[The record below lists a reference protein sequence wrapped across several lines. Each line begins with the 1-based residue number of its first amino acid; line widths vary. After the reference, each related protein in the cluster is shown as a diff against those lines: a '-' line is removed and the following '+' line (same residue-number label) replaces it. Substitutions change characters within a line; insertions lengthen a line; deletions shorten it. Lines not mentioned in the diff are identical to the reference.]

1 MNAPSEVDDAALW
14 FEADDA
20 GTVVRVGAAAAALG
34 LMPGQGVSPAALRL
48 QAACEA
54 LTVSEL
60 TAFDGGAPCWR
71 YQPAERLLPG
81 RSEGALQTARQRL
94 QAETRLRRLLERQ
107 LISVAEREQR
117 RMSLELHDGLG
128 QQLSGLAFTAASLAA
143 NLKDSGQP
151 QAEGVAWLARLL
163 RDAVGRVRALS
174 RGLWPASLEKQ
185 SLPQALSALA
195 QDIQQLYGIRMEV
208 QAGDFVAD
216 SGHAAHHLYRVVQE
230 AVNNAVK
237 HGQARHVAV
246 RLEELPG
253 QCMLTVVSDGRPVD
267 HKAIAQSTGL
277 GLLGMRLRA
286 QALGGEVSVEP
297 LSSGGAEVCLT
308 WRPGRSV
315 RRPQAAA
322 PVEAA

>member
-1 MNAPSEVDDAALW
+1 MNALRDPAATALW
-14 FEADDA
+14 FEATES
-20 GTVVRVGAAAAALG
+20 GTVVRVSPAAADLG
-34 LMPGQGVSPAALRL
+34 VAPGQGVPQAAMQL

-54 LTVSEL
+54 LTVGELSEL
-60 TAFDGGAPCWR
+60 SAEERCWR
-71 YQPAERLLPG
+71 FQPADGLPQG
-81 RSEGALQTARQRL
+81 RAQHALQTARQRL
-94 QAETRLRRLLERQ
+94 QAETRLRRLMERR

-128 QQLSGLAFTAASLAA
+128 QQLSGLAFTAASLATQ
-143 NLKDSGQP
+143 LKEAGQP

-195 QDIQQLYGIRMEV
+195 HDIEQLYGIRMEV
-208 QAGDFVAD
+208 QAAGFVAD

-237 HGQARHVAV
+237 HGQARQVQV

-253 QCMLTVVSDGRPVD
+253 QCMLTIVSDGKPID
-267 HKAIAQSTGL
+267 DKAIAQSAGL

-286 QALGGEVSVEP
+286 QALGGEVSIEA
-297 LSSGGAEVCLT
+297 LHGGGAEVCLT
-308 WRPGRSV
+308 WRPSRTA
-315 RRPQAAA
+315 RRPRPEA